1 MSTPLPA
8 YLVASI
14 GRRIA
19 WLREAWQVDDVYAPL
34 QLTGYPMISH
44 PEPASPRAN
53 ASTGPVAPSPRF
65 PRPRSNDARST
76 S

>member
-8 YLVASI
+8 HLVASI

-19 WLREAWQVDDVYAPL
+19 WLREAWQVDDVYATPR
-34 QLTGYPMISH
+34 LTGYPMVSRR
-44 PEPASPRAN
+44 EPASPRAN
-53 ASTGPVAPSPRF
+53 ASISPGGPSPRF
-65 PRPRSNDARST
+65 PQQRSNDARSR